1 MNNHHDRANYIFSI
15 ADEVLRDDIPRG
27 KYPDVILPFCVLRR
41 LDCVLEP
48 TKEKVLKRQEE
59 LTSTGI
65 ANPDKQLRR
74 ASGYSFYNTS
84 KYTFAKMLEDPKN
97 VGKNLRAYINGFSE
111 NIRDIIDKFKLRGVI
126 ETLEEKGLLFMLI
139 QKFCDPKCNLHPD
152 VVSNH
157 DMGYVFEELIRRF
170 NEQRNENPGE
180 HFTPREVIKLMV
192 HLVFDPDR
200 DLLRRKGVLRSIYD
214 PACGSGGM
222 LSVAKEYLLLEINPE
237 ADVRLFG
244 QEVNDETYAICKSD
258 MLIKGDDQDAENI
271 KPDTSFSH
279 DGHPTKRFSYMLT
292 NAPYG
297 KDWKKEKTF
306 IEAEASRGMA
316 GRFGAGL
323 PRISDGQLL
332 FTQHMLSK
340 METIEAGG
348 SRIAAV
354 NNGSPLFTGDA
365 GSGESEIRRWILEN
379 DWLEAIVS
387 LPTQLFYNTG
397 ITTYVWVLTNRKTP
411 NRKGKV
417 LLINGGATHKVNGE
431 EVEVFAR
438 KMKKSLGDKRN
449 ELGDDHIAELA
460 RLAANFKN
468 THHSK
473 IFKTTDFAYRKI
485 TVERPLRLRVDLSSG
500 PLARLRA
507 ACKEA
512 KEEPVVKIV
521 ERVATK
527 LGAGPHQDYNGVWEA
542 ILTDADKHD
551 VKMTG
556 KREKLFRESVCQRDE
571 KAEPVI
577 KQRSVAEL
585 TPDFDLE
592 EARLH
597 GDFYIEGKF
606 FVYEPDAELRDYEN
620 VPFDQ
625 DIDDYFKRE
634 VLPHVSD
641 AWINVEVQDEKDGK
655 VGKVGYEINFNRYF
669 YQYEPPRP
677 LKAIEADIAVI
688 EADIMKMLK
697 DVTTTT

>member
-1 MNNHHDRANYIFSI
+1 MNDHHDRASYIFSI
-15 ADEVLRDDIPRG
+15 ADEVLRDDIARG

-48 TKEKVLKRQEE
+48 TKDKVLKRQDE
-59 LTSTGI
+59 LTAGGV

-84 KYTFAKMLEDPKN
+84 KYTFAKLLEDPKN
-97 VGKNLRAYINGFSE
+97 VGKNLKTYINGFSE
-111 NIRDIIDKFKLRGVI
+111 NIRDIIDKFKLRGMI
-126 ETLEEKGLLFMLI
+126 DTLEEKGLLFMLV

-152 VVSNH
+152 AVSNH
-157 DMGYVFEELIRRF
+157 DMGYVFEELIRKF

-200 DLLRRKGVLRSIYD
+200 EKLKQKGVVRSIYD

-222 LSVAKEYLLLEINPE
+222 LSVAKEYLLLEIN
-237 ADVRLFG
+237 ADADIRLFG

-271 KPDTSFSH
+271 MPETSFSR

-297 KDWKKEKTF
+297 KDWKKEKDY

-332 FTQHMLSK
+332 FTQHMLAK
-340 METIEAGG
+340 METIENGG
-348 SRIAAV
+348 SRITAV

-397 ITTYVWVLTNRKTP
+397 ITTYLWVMTNRKAP

-417 LLINGGATHKVNGE
+417 LLINGGATQKVNGE

-449 ELGDDHIAELA
+449 ELGDEHIAELA
-460 RLAANFKN
+460 RLAGEFME
-468 THHSK
+468 TPYSK

-485 TVERPLRLRVDLSSG
+485 TVERPLRLRVDLSADAV
-500 PLARLRA
+500 ARMRK

-512 KEEPVVKIV
+512 KEEPFIDVV
-521 ERVATK
+521 ERVADDFGPGVSMDYLAVWTGVITIADNQNIK
-527 LGAGPHQDYNGVWEA
+527 L
-542 ILTDADKHD
+542 TS
-551 VKMTG
+551 
-556 KREKLFRESVCQRDE
+556 KREKLFREILCQRDE
-571 KAEPVI
+571 QAKPVV
-577 KQRSVAEL
+577 KTVGKGGSV
-585 TPDFDLE
+585 TF
-592 EARLH
+592 
-597 GDFYIEGKF
+597 
-606 FVYEPDAELRDYEN
+606 EPDPELRDYEN
-620 VPFDQ
+620 VPFEE
-625 DIDDYFKRE
+625 DIRKYFDHE
-634 VLPHVSD
+634 VHPHVPD
-641 AWINVEVQDEKDGK
+641 AWINEDVRDEKDGK

-669 YQYEPPRP
+669 YQYEPPRA
-677 LKAIEADIAVI
+677 LKAIEADIAAV
-688 EADIMKMLK
+688 ETDVMRMLK
-697 DVTTTT
+697 EVTA

>member
-1 MNNHHDRANYIFSI
+1 MNNHHDRASYIFSI
-15 ADEVLRDDIPRG
+15 ADEVLRDDIARG

-41 LDCVLEP
+41 LDCILEP
-48 TKEKVLKRQEE
+48 TKDKVLKRQEE
-59 LTSTGI
+59 LTAGGI

-84 KYTFAKMLEDPKN
+84 KYTFAKLLEDPKN
-97 VGKNLRAYINGFSE
+97 VGKNLKAYINGFSE
-111 NIRDIIDKFKLRGVI
+111 NIRDIIDKFKLRSTI

-139 QKFCDPKCNLHPD
+139 QKFSDPKCNLHPD
-152 VVSNH
+152 AVSNH
-157 DMGYVFEELIRRF
+157 DMGYVFEELIRKF

-200 DLLRRKGVLRSIYD
+200 EKLKQKGLVRSIYD

-222 LSVAKEYLLLEINPE
+222 LSVAKEYLLLEIN
-237 ADVRLFG
+237 ADADIRLFG

-271 KPDTSFSH
+271 MPDTSFSR

-297 KDWKKEKTF
+297 KDWKKEKDF

-332 FTQHMLSK
+332 FTQHMLAK
-340 METIEAGG
+340 METIENGG

-397 ITTYVWVLTNRKTP
+397 ITTYLWVMTNRKVP

-417 LLINGGATHKVNGE
+417 LLINGGATKQVNGE

-449 ELGDDHIAELA
+449 ELGDEHIAELA
-460 RLAANFKN
+460 RLAGEFKE
-468 THHSK
+468 TPYSK

-485 TVERPLRLRVDLSSG
+485 TVDRPLRLRVDLS
-500 PLARLRA
+500 ADAVTRLRT
-507 ACKEA
+507 ACKKA
-512 KEEPVVKIV
+512 GEEPLIKVV
-521 ERVATK
+521 ERTADDFGGGVQMDFTK
-527 LGAGPHQDYNGVWEA
+527 VWAAVITIADNQD
-542 ILTDADKHD
+542 IKLTS
-551 VKMTG
+551 
-556 KREKLFRESVCQRDE
+556 KREKLFREILCQRDE
-571 KAEPVI
+571 QAKPVI
-577 KQRSVAEL
+577 KTV
-585 TPDFDLE
+585 
-592 EARLH
+592 
-597 GDFYIEGKF
+597 GKGGSATF
-606 FVYEPDAELRDYEN
+606 EPDPELRDYEN
-620 VPFDQ
+620 VPFEE
-625 DIDDYFKRE
+625 DIRKYFDRE
-634 VLPHVSD
+634 VRPHVPD
-641 AWINVEVQDEKDGK
+641 ACINEDVRDEKDGK

-677 LKAIEADIAVI
+677 LKAIEADIAAV
-688 EADIMKMLK
+688 ETDIMKMLK
-697 DVTTTT
+697 EVTA

>member
-15 ADEVLRDDIPRG
+15 ADEVLRDDIARG

-41 LDCVLEP
+41 LDCALEP
-48 TKEKVLKRQEE
+48 TKDKVLKRQEE
-59 LTSTGI
+59 LTTAGI

-74 ASGYSFYNTS
+74 ASGHSFYNTS
-84 KYTFAKMLEDPKN
+84 KYTFPKMLEDPKN
-97 VGKNLRAYINGFSE
+97 VGKNLRAYINGFSD
-111 NIRDIIDKFKLRGVI
+111 NIRDIIDKFKLRGMI
-126 ETLEEKGLLFMLI
+126 DTLEEKGLLFMLI

-200 DLLRRKGVLRSIYD
+200 DKLKQKGVLRSIYD

-222 LSVAKEYLLLEINPE
+222 LSVAKEYLLLEINPD
-237 ADVRLFG
+237 ATIRLFG

-271 KPDTSFSH
+271 MPDTSFSH
-279 DGHPTKRFSYMLT
+279 DGHPTKQFSYMLT

-297 KDWKKEKTF
+297 KDWKKEKEF

-340 METIEAGG
+340 METVEAGG

-365 GSGESEIRRWILEN
+365 GSGESEIRRWIMEN

-397 ITTYVWVLTNRKTP
+397 ITTYIWVLTNRKAS
-411 NRKGKV
+411 NRNGKV
-417 LLINGGATHKVNGE
+417 LLINGGATKKVNGE

-449 ELGDDHIAELA
+449 ELGDEHIAELA
-460 RLAANFKN
+460 RLAGEFKE
-468 THHSK
+468 TPYSK

-485 TVERPLRLRVDLSSG
+485 TVERPLRLNFQTAPDRIT
-500 PLARLRA
+500 RLTEETAFKKLKDAEQDAIRA
-507 ACKEA
+507 MLKKMDGSRLWKDRA
-512 KEEPVVKIV
+512 KFAEELDDAIDKAELKLKAPVK
-521 ERVATK
+521 T
-527 LGAGPHQDYNGVWEA
+527 A
-542 ILTDADKHD
+542 ILNAL
-551 VKMTG
+551 G
-556 KREKLFRESVCQRDE
+556 QRDE
-571 KAEPVI
+571 TAEICRDADGKP
-577 KQRSVAEL
+577 
-585 TPDFDLE
+585 
-592 EARLH
+592 EA
-597 GDFYIEGKF
+597 
-606 FVYEPDAELRDYEN
+606 DAELRDYEN
-620 VPFDQ
+620 VPFEE
-625 DIDDYFKRE
+625 DIQKYFDRE
-634 VLPHVSD
+634 VRPHVSD
-641 AWINVEVQDEKDGK
+641 AWINEEVRDEKDGK
-655 VGKVGYEINFNRYF
+655 AGKVGYEINFNRYF

-677 LKAIEADIAVI
+677 LKDIEADISAV
-688 EADIMKMLK
+688 ETDIMRMLK
-697 DVTTTT
+697 EVTA